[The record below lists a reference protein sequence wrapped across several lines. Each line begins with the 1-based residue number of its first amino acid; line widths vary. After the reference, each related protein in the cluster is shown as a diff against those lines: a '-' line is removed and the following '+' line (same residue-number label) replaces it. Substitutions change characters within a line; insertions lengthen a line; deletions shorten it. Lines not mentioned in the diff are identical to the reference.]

1 MKYQL
6 IFIGFGEASYNIAL
20 GLKSEGFESMAAYD
34 VFAEDP
40 KRGELIQSRAQ
51 EAGIPLIGLEEACSE
66 GACIASMNSAKVALS
81 VAKDIIPRLKAGQIF
96 VDLNS
101 VAPTVEEEID
111 RIPRAQG
118 VLFCDAGVM
127 GTVPGNRHKVPMFL
141 SGDGAQSFYGAF
153 APCNMKLTV
162 LDAPAGGASAIKM
175 LKSVVMKG
183 LPQLMFE
190 SFEAA
195 EKYGVL
201 GTLAESLGESIN
213 GKTVE
218 KLANTF
224 IARTMIHAER
234 RSSEMRDV
242 VSTLESLKVDAS
254 MSKAAIAK
262 LDALAA
268 QHWADKIDPSGDLYY
283 REAIKLLVKENEED
297 GLK

>member
-6 IFIGFGEASYNIAL
+6 VFLGFGEAAYHIAL
-20 GLKSEGFESMAAYD
+20 GLKSEGFDSFAAYD

-40 KRGELIQSRAQ
+40 SRGELIRSRAQ
-51 EAGIPLIGLEEACSE
+51 EVGIPLISLEEACAE
-66 GACIASMNSAKVALS
+66 GAFIASMNSAKVAAS
-81 VAKDIIPRLKAGQIF
+81 VAKDILPRLKAGQVF

-101 VAPTVEEEID
+101 AAPTVEEEID
-111 RIPRAQG
+111 ALPRAQG

-141 SGDGAQSFYGAF
+141 SGDGAKMFYDAF
-153 APCNMKLTV
+153 SPYNMKLTL

-190 SFEAA
+190 SFEGA

-201 GTLAESLGESIN
+201 NTLAESLGESLN

-234 RSSEMRDV
+234 RSAEMSDV
-242 VSTLESLKVDAS
+242 VSTLESLHVDAS
-254 MSKAAIAK
+254 MSKATVAK
-262 LDALAA
+262 LDALAE
-268 QHWADKIDPSGDLYY
+268 QHWVEKIDPSGDLDY
-283 REAIKLLVKENEED
+283 REAIKLLVKKNAED
-297 GLK
+297 K

>member
-6 IFIGFGEASYNIAL
+6 VFIGFGEAAYNIAL
-20 GLKSEGFESMAAYD
+20 GLKSEGFDSMAAYD
-34 VFAEDP
+34 VSAEDP
-40 KRGELIQSRAQ
+40 KRGALIKSRAQ
-51 EAGIPLIGLEEACSE
+51 EAGIPLLRLEEACAE
-66 GACIASMNSAKVALS
+66 GTFIASMNSAKVAVS
-81 VAKDIIPRLKAGQIF
+81 VAKDIVPRLRAGQIF

-101 VAPTVEEEID
+101 AAPTVEEEID
-111 RIPRAQG
+111 KIPRAQG
-118 VLFCDAGVM
+118 VTFCDAGVM

-141 SGDGAQSFYGAF
+141 SGDGARQFHDAF
-153 APCNMKLTV
+153 VPYRMKLTL

-201 GTLAESLGESIN
+201 GTLTESLSESIN

-234 RSSEMRDV
+234 RSAEMRDV
-242 VSTLESLKVDAS
+242 VSTLESLNVDAS
-254 MSKAAIAK
+254 MSKATVAK

-268 QHWADKIDPSGDLYY
+268 QHWADRMDPSGDLDY
-283 REAIKLLVKENEED
+283 REAIKLLAKENSEEK
-297 GLK
+297 LK

>member
-6 IFIGFGEASYNIAL
+6 VFIGFGEAAYHMAM
-20 GLKSEGFESMAAYD
+20 GLKSEGFDRFAAYD
-34 VFAEDP
+34 VFAENP
-40 KRGELIQSRAQ
+40 SRGELIRSRAQ
-51 EAGIPLIGLEEACSE
+51 EVGIPLISLEEACAE
-66 GACIASMNSAKVALS
+66 GSFIASMNSAKVAAS
-81 VAKDIIPRLKAGQIF
+81 VAKDILPNLKAGQVF

-101 VAPTVEEEID
+101 AAPTVEEEID
-111 RIPRAQG
+111 AFPRAQR

-141 SGDGAQSFYGAF
+141 SGDGAQAFYDAF
-153 APCNMKLTV
+153 SPYNMKLTL

-201 GTLAESLGESIN
+201 NTLAESLGESLN

-224 IARTMIHAER
+224 IGRTMIHAER
-234 RSSEMRDV
+234 RSAEMSDV
-242 VSTLESLKVDAS
+242 VSTLESLHVDAS
-254 MSKAAIAK
+254 MSKATVAK
-262 LDALAA
+262 LDALAE
-268 QHWADKIDPSGDLYY
+268 QHWVEKMDPSGDLDY
-283 REAIKLLVKENEED
+283 REAIQLLVKQNAE
-297 GLK
+297 GK